1 MQPQQQPPP
10 PAGWYPHGPGMQRY
24 WDGRAWTGPVAPLP
38 QQPVVHAPQAHP
50 RAVSG
55 MSTGEH
61 IPHLILTVCTL
72 GLWAPLWWLRSRL
85 SRRRIIY

>member
-1 MQPQQQPPP
+1 MQPQQPPP
-10 PAGWYPHGPGMQRY
+10 PAGWYPHGPGQRY

-38 QQPVVHAPQAHP
+38 QQPVVYAPQARP
-50 RAVSG
+50 RSVSG
-55 MSTGEH
+55 MSTGEN
-61 IPHLILTVCTL
+61 ILHLILTVCTL